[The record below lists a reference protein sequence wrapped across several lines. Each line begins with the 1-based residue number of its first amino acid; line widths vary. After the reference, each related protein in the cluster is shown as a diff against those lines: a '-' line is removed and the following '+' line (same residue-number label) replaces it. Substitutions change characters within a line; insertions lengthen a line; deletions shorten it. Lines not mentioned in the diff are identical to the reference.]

1 MLRLRAKSGART
13 VREFDALFEGS
24 QSLFNW
30 VQTLGLELGNAGLED
45 RQFHV
50 RRIEVC
56 EKALEMF
63 DRNDPV
69 IVGNFRRGIAG
80 SWFGLGET
88 DKTDRLYREWLKA
101 DPQWGWGWI
110 GWSDCYWLTRQEFQ
124 NLSRGE
130 EILQEGMK
138 VPGVRDLT
146 YLADRLIDLYR
157 EQGRDEEAEEVRRQ
171 FDRQEIEVMPGAKV
185 GKTLDL
191 GASILMTPY
200 LHDRR
205 RTRTSDS
212 LPNNNARR
220 YEKSAMLGAQAS
232 SLKSW
237 RKGHLAE
244 RARWSSGCRHNFPM
258 AVSSSDIS
266 ISFKSTNGGAP
277 SRGKSNRHA
286 STARPSSATPRDE
299 APTAHPGLSTIACG
313 CTMGGRFA
321 ILRWR
326 IERKEDH
333 RCRPECHPNQKRR
346 DYRSVRQ
353 SRRRR
358 F

>member
-171 FDRQEIEVMPGAKV
+171 VDRQEIEVMPGAKV
-185 GKTLDL
+185 GKTLDH
-191 GASILMTPY
+191 G
-200 LHDRR
+200 D
-205 RTRTSDS
+205 
-212 LPNNNARR
+212 
-220 YEKSAMLGAQAS
+220 KSVAATGSRQ
-232 SLKSW
+232 KVG
-237 RKGHLAE
+237 RNDPCPCG
-244 RARWSSGCRHNFPM
+244 SGKK
-258 AVSSSDIS
+258 
-266 ISFKSTNGGAP
+266 FK
-277 SRGKSNRHA
+277 KC
-286 STARPSSATPRDE
+286 
-299 APTAHPGLSTIACG
+299 CG
-313 CTMGGRFA
+313 
-321 ILRWR
+321 
-326 IERKEDH
+326 
-333 RCRPECHPNQKRR
+333 Q
-346 DYRSVRQ
+346 
-353 SRRRR
+353 
-358 F
+358 